1 MDERLTEAMES
12 LQRVNSTLLS
22 TAIELTVWLDMLSK
36 AVRYLSEG
44 DPAAARELMNLIDR
58 EEGDPDA

>member
-22 TAIELTVWLDMLSK
+22 TAIELTMWLDMLSK